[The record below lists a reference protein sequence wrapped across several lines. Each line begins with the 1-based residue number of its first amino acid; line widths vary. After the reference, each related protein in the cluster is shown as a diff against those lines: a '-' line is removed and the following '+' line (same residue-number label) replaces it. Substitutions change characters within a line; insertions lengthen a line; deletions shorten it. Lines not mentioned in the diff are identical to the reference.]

1 MENILNITGT
11 FLFVVRLSDG
21 MSEPEKTFS
30 YPELEI
36 QTHFLNKPQDGEK
49 LPCRV
54 EYSKSGN
61 VFTLNDRDSNIMMN
75 FNLAGN

>member
-1 MENILNITGT
+1 L
-11 FLFVVRLSDG
+11 
-21 MSEPEKTFS
+21 
-30 YPELEI
+30 ELEI
-36 QTHFLNKPQDGEK
+36 QAHFLNKLQDAEK
-49 LPCRV
+49 LPSSM